1 MPKYFLWCWL
11 LAAGAWHTAN
21 AQPVVR
27 LFSQPGFRGDYLE
40 IAQEWS
46 ARDRQDPWND
56 GVASIGVPE
65 GWEVWVYED
74 SYFRGRR
81 EVFRGSWDGRRE
93 RFWCGR
99 ISSIRVV
106 RPDRPNRPYRPPV
119 IENRVPVTVFQDV
132 HFEGASMRIY
142 GEWTAERGYD
152 FWNDRISS
160 VYVPEGYRVILYE
173 HSYFRGRRLVLESH
187 WSAPRG
193 ETWWNDRI
201 SSIRVERV
209 WD

>member
-1 MPKYFLWCWL
+1 
-11 LAAGAWHTAN
+11 
-21 AQPVVR
+21 
-27 LFSQPGFRGDYLE
+27 
-40 IAQEWS
+40 
-46 ARDRQDPWND
+46 
-56 GVASIGVPE
+56 
-65 GWEVWVYED
+65 
-74 SYFRGRR
+74 
-81 EVFRGSWDGRRE
+81 
-93 RFWCGR
+93 
-99 ISSIRVV
+99 
-106 RPDRPNRPYRPPV
+106 
-119 IENRVPVTVFQDV
+119 
-132 HFEGASMRIY
+132 MRIY